1 MNKMTTNEK
10 RAKQRKLLNRY
21 IDRPVTFLIK
31 HNISPN
37 HLSFL
42 GFLCSLSAAF
52 FVAIGTVHCP
62 VWISWLAPFFMFWAG
77 VFDIFDGEVA
87 RRTKGES
94 HSGAFL
100 DSNLDRLSDAII
112 VVGLIYGNLIDYI
125 LGFIIIFLIVMIP
138 YTRSRAENEGL
149 DMKGVGLMERAERS
163 IYIMILLSF
172 ESWIYFLTLVILGT
186 PFILFFLVGIWIFMA
201 LLILTL
207 IQRVAFTYRSLRKT
221 KNKGI
226 K

>member
-1 MNKMTTNEK
+1 MNKITTNEK
-10 RAKQRKLLNRY
+10 RTKQRDILNRY

-52 FVAIGTVHCP
+52 FIAIGIVHYP
-62 VWISWLAPFFMFWAG
+62 VWFSWLAPFFIFWAG

-112 VVGLIYGNLIDYI
+112 VIGLIYGNLIDYI

-186 PFILFFLVGIWIFMA
+186 PFILFFLIGIWIFMV

-207 IQRVAFTYRSLRKT
+207 IQRVTFTYKSLRKT
-221 KNKGI
+221 KKV
-226 K
+226 KV